1 MEIALTE
8 KKIMIIEEY
17 LRNPKDKTSAVKEID
32 PSIKNPSAYAWKLFN
47 ELEVKE
53 YLLTRRLELLKES
66 AITTKELVKG
76 VSTGLRQSLGLQER
90 VVFSF
95 TKDGMEYSDSG
106 IHPDSG
112 DAKNYYSILERILGS
127 EISGALA
134 QKDLQE
140 ERKLL
145 LKSKDINVKTT
156 VGKENLRLK
165 NEKLKEELK
174 GRDDSNRG
182 DIEV

>member
-8 KKIMIIEEY
+8 KKILIVEAY
-17 LRNPKDKTSAVKEID
+17 LRNPKDKTTAVKEID
-32 PSIKNPSAYAWKLFN
+32 PSIKSPSAYAWKLFN

-53 YLLTRRLELLKES
+53 YLVARRLELLKES

-76 VSTGLRQSLGLQER
+76 VSTGLRQSLGLEER
-90 VVFSF
+90 VVF
-95 TKDGMEYSDSG
+95 DGIKLLSNG
-106 IHPDSG
+106 IYPDSG

-134 QKDLQE
+134 QKDLLE

-145 LKSKDINVKTT
+145 LKSKDTDTKTT

-165 NEKLKEELK
+165 NEKLKKELLEDELK
-174 GRDDSNRG
+174 SGKDNVELDY
-182 DIEV
+182 